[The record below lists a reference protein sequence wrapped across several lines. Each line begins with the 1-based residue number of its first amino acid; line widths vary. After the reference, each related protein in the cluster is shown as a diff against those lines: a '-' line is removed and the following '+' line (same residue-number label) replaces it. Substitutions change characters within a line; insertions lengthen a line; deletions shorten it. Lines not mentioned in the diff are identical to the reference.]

1 MPTIYGKGVYIRNM
15 SLIYILSPSLAL
27 SAYPH
32 VESPHRCSWPLG
44 RHQPAADSCTTAAL
58 PELASTCS
66 AQKDFQ
72 PETRAGGL
80 VIASVGI
87 YTKNIIAMLA

>member
-1 MPTIYGKGVYIRNM
+1 MKIYGLNPCLTY
-15 SLIYILSPSLAL
+15 
-27 SAYPH
+27 
-32 VESPHRCSWPLG
+32 LG
-44 RHQPAADSCTTAAL
+44 DSQKNIAI
-58 PELASTCS
+58 ASE

>member
-1 MPTIYGKGVYIRNM
+1 MLHRRARN
-15 SLIYILSPSLAL
+15 
-27 SAYPH
+27 H
-32 VESPHRCSWPLG
+32 G
-44 RHQPAADSCTTAAL
+44 RRVSGG
-58 PELASTCS
+58 